1 MSRGR
6 MAETPTQIPAAGWKD
21 ILLRV
26 KNEISADHIGLI
38 AAGVAFY
45 GLLAVFP
52 GIAAVM
58 AIAGLVTDP
67 AVVSEQLDNLAAVMP
82 QDAADIIIG
91 QAQEVAGGEQAG
103 LGLAAVI
110 GILLAIWSASAAMSS
125 MMEGLNVAYDET
137 EERGFVK
144 RTMWRLLLTLGV
156 IVGLFITVAVIVV
169 LPILLAFF
177 PLGDAAELAVTILRW
192 PLVGIVAVIG
202 LAILYRYGPS
212 RARPQWKW
220 VTPGALVATVLWLIG
235 SVAFAI
241 YVRNFGS
248 YQETF
253 GTLGGAVI
261 LLMWMWISAY
271 IVLLGAEL
279 DSEMEAQTR
288 HDTTTG
294 AAMPMGARGAVK
306 ADALGE
312 ALGKSD
318 DG

>member
-294 AAMPMGARGAVK
+294 TAMPMGARGAVK